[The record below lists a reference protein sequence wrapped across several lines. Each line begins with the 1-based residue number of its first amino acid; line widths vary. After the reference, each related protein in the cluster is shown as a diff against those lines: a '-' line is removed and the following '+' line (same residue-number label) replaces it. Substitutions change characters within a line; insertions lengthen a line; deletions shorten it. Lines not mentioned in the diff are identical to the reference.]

1 MINGVFKMKTIVINA
16 SPRKRGNTAQILN
29 SACEGAKSV
38 GADVEYIDLY
48 DIDLKGCMSCLVC
61 KSKKTEKV
69 KCYWRDDLSPIIERI
84 LEADTLLIGS
94 PIYFGKPTS
103 HFRALME
110 RLIFCVLSYDDYGSY
125 YEGKLNVGLF
135 YTMNA
140 PEDIYNDVYEEDL
153 KENENLFNFLNAN
166 VITYPVFNT
175 LQVKDY
181 SKYRMSAFNEEDKK
195 EFNENQFPKDL
206 EEAFRIGAK
215 LSKEIK

>member
-1 MINGVFKMKTIVINA
+1 MKTMVINA
-16 SPRKRGNTAQILN
+16 SPRKRWNNAKIMK
-29 SACEGAKSV
+29 SASEGAKSV

-69 KCYWRDDLSPIIERI
+69 KCYWRDDLSPIIEKI

-94 PIYFGKPTS
+94 PIYFSKVTS
-103 HFRALME
+103 HFTALME

-140 PEDIYNDVYEEDL
+140 PEDVYKEVYEENL
-153 KENENLFNFLNAN
+153 KENENLFNLLNAN

-181 SKYRMSAFNEEDKK
+181 SKYHMSAFNEEDKK
-195 EFNENQFPKDL
+195 EFKENQFPKDL

>member
-1 MINGVFKMKTIVINA
+1 MKTIVINA
-16 SPRKRGNTAQILN
+16 SPRKRWNTAQILN
-29 SACEGAKSV
+29 SVCEGAKSV

-48 DIDLKGCMSCLVC
+48 DIDLKGCMGCLVC

-94 PIYFGKPTS
+94 PLYFGKPTS
-103 HFRALME
+103 YFRALME

>member
-1 MINGVFKMKTIVINA
+1 MKTMVINA
-16 SPRKRGNTAQILN
+16 SPRKRWNTAQIMK
-29 SACEGAKSV
+29 SASEGAKSV

-69 KCYWRDDLSPIIERI
+69 KCYWRDDLSPIIEKI

-94 PIYFGKPTS
+94 PIYFSKVTS
-103 HFRALME
+103 HFTALME

-140 PEDIYNDVYEEDL
+140 PEDVYKEVYEENL
-153 KENENLFNFLNAN
+153 KENENLFNLLNAN

-175 LQVKDY
+175 LQVNDY
-181 SKYRMSAFNEEDKK
+181 SKYHMSAFNEEDKK
-195 EFNENQFPKDL
+195 EFKENQFPKDL
-206 EEAFRIGAK
+206 EEDFRIGAK

>member
-1 MINGVFKMKTIVINA
+1 MKTIVINA
-16 SPRKRGNTAQILN
+16 SPRKRWNTAQIMK

-38 GADVEYIDLY
+38 GASVEYIDLY
-48 DIDLKGCMSCLVC
+48 DIDLKGCTSCLVC
-61 KSKKTEKV
+61 KSKKKDEK
-69 KCYWRDDLSPIIERI
+69 KCYLKDDLSPIIEKI

-94 PIYFGKPTS
+94 PIYFSQVTS

-110 RLIFCVLSYDDYGSY
+110 RLIFCVLSYDDYTTY

-140 PEDIYNDVYEEDL
+140 PEEIYKTSYEEDL
-153 KENENLFNFLNAN
+153 KENENLFKLLNAE

-181 SKYRMSAFNEEDKK
+181 SKYRMGAFSEKDKK
-195 EFNENQFPKDL
+195 EFNKNQFPKDL
-206 EEAFRIGAK
+206 KEAFKIGAN
-215 LSKEIK
+215 LSKEN

>member
-1 MINGVFKMKTIVINA
+1 MKTMVINA
-16 SPRKRGNTAQILN
+16 SPRKRWNTAQILK
-29 SACEGAKSV
+29 SAAEGAKSV

-61 KSKKTEKV
+61 KSKKAEEV

-94 PIYFGKPTS
+94 PIYFSRPTS
-103 HFRALME
+103 HFTALME

-125 YEGKLNVGLF
+125 YDGKLNVGLF

-140 PEDIYNDVYEEDL
+140 PEEVYKESYEENL
-153 KENENLFNFLNAN
+153 KENENLFNLLNAN
-166 VITYPVFNT
+166 VITCPVFNT

-181 SKYRMSAFNEEDKK
+181 SKYKMSAFNEEDKK

-206 EEAFRIGAK
+206 KEAFKIGAE
-215 LSKEIK
+215 LSKEN

>member
-1 MINGVFKMKTIVINA
+1 MKTIVINA
-16 SPRKRGNTAQILN
+16 SPRKRWNTAQILK
-29 SACEGAKSV
+29 SAYEGAKSV

-84 LEADTLLIGS
+84 LEADTLLVGS

-110 RLIFCVLSYDDYGSY
+110 RLIFCILSYDDYGSY
-125 YEGKLNVGLF
+125 YKGKLNVGLF

-140 PEDIYNDVYEEDL
+140 PEDVYNEGIAFYFKEEDGSPL
-153 KENENLFNFLNAN
+153 KFTYPYACDGLIETKTNNNKMLKLLMEYKFNYDFTNRVARAK
-166 VITYPVFNT
+166 VITQALFYIKRF
-175 LQVKDY
+175 
-181 SKYRMSAFNEEDKK
+181 
-195 EFNENQFPKDL
+195 
-206 EEAFRIGAK
+206 
-215 LSKEIK
+215 EID

>member
-1 MINGVFKMKTIVINA
+1 MKTIVINA
-16 SPRKRGNTAQILN
+16 SPRKRLNTAQIMK
-29 SACEGAKSV
+29 SACEGAESV

-48 DIDLKGCMSCLVC
+48 DIDLKGCMSCLIC
-61 KSKKTEKV
+61 KSKKTENV
-69 KCYWRDDLSPIIERI
+69 KCYWRDDLSPIIEKI
-84 LEADTLLIGS
+84 LQADTLLIGS
-94 PIYFGKPTS
+94 PIYFGKVTS

-110 RLIFCVLSYDDYGSY
+110 RLIFCVLSYDDYSSY

-140 PEDIYNDVYEEDL
+140 PEEIYKESYEENL
-153 KENENLFNFLNAN
+153 KENEDLFNLLNAN

-195 EFNENQFPKDL
+195 DFHENQFPKDL
-206 EEAFRIGAK
+206 QEAFRIGAK
-215 LSKEIK
+215 LSKNLKLYY